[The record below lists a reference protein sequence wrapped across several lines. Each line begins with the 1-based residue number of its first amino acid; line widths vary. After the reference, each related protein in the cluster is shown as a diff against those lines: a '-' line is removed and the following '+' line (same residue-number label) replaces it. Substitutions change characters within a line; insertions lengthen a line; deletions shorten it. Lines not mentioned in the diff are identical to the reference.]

1 MNRHKFGSL
10 IGIVA
15 SALLSVSVCV
25 PAHANKPEVVPL
37 DGSFVATDCAFP
49 LRVASVGVVRIQNR
63 SNVTKNVY
71 NLTTTYTNLNTGK
84 SFSTP
89 NVGPDI
95 ITTST
100 DGSVTLTQ
108 VGLLGRVVVPGVGVV
123 FAQAGRIVYR
133 LPEFTV
139 IFEAG
144 PHDSLAALCP
154 YFE

>member
-1 MNRHKFGSL
+1 MKRHMFSPL
-10 IGIVA
+10 IAILA
-15 SALLSVSVCV
+15 SVLLSVSVSV
-25 PAHANKPEVVPL
+25 PTYANSPEVVPI
-37 DGSFVATDCAFP
+37 DGSFVAADCAFP
-49 LRVASVGVVRIQNR
+49 LQVAMVGVVRIQNR
-63 SNVTKNVY
+63 SNVTMYVN
-71 NLTTTYTNLNTGK
+71 NLTATYTNLNTGK

-100 DGSVTLTQ
+100 DGSVTLAQ

-123 FAQAGRIVYR
+123 VAAAGRVVYS
-133 LPEFTV
+133 LPDWTV

-154 YFE
+154 YLQ